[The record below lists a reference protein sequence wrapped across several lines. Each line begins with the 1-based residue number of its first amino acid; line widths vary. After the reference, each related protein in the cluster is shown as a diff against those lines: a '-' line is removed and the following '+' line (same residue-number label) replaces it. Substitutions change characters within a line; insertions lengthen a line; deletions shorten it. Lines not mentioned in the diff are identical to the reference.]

1 MKGKDS
7 GTSQAAGESQPF
19 EEMMKR
25 LEALVTELE
34 KGQLSLEDSIR
45 TFEEG
50 IGLVKKCSAVLGEAQ
65 KRVQKL
71 TKEGAGDS
79 ETEPLDEKEEDGG
92 DTSEELPF

>member
-1 MKGKDS
+1 MKRKDS
-7 GTSQAAGESQPF
+7 GASQPEGASQSF
-19 EEMMKR
+19 EEMMQR

-71 TKEGAGDS
+71 TKEGAES
-79 ETEPLDEKEEDGG
+79 AETEPLDDEKESG
-92 DTSEELPF
+92 DDAGEELPF

>member
-1 MKGKDS
+1 MARSCD
-7 GTSQAAGESQPF
+7 
-19 EEMMKR
+19 
-25 LEALVTELE
+25 
-34 KGQLSLEDSIR
+34 
-45 TFEEG
+45 
-50 IGLVKKCSAVLGEAQ
+50 GLVKKCSAVLGEAQ